1 MRRAIVALVST
12 IVGLVLL
19 LGFKS
24 HSSAGTG
31 LVATAPHHPAKAK
44 AAPTPKPKSS
54 PATKKRSTSTVT
66 STRTVT
72 GDSVDTSYGPVQ
84 VRVSV
89 KGSRITDVQAVQ
101 LPQGSSRDI
110 EIDNSAVPQLRQ
122 EALDAQSAQIN
133 SISGAT
139 YTSDGYI
146 RSLQSALDSAG
157 I

>member
-1 MRRAIVALVST
+1 MRPTRIRRRREYGGARRRRTETTHPYRKFRVLRRDLMRRAIVALVST

-44 AAPTPKPKSS
+44 ATPTPKPKSS

-84 VRVSV
+84 VRVTV

-110 EIDNSAVPQLRQ
+110 EIDN
-122 EALDAQSAQIN
+122 
-133 SISGAT
+133 
-139 YTSDGYI
+139 Y
-146 RSLQSALDSAG
+146 
-157 I
+157 